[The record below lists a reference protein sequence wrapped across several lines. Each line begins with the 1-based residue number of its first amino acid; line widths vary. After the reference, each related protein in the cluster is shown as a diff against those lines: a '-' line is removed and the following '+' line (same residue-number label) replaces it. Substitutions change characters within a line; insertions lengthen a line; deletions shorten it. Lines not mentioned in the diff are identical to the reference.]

1 MALAA
6 ALELA
11 AEEEGEGPARW
22 DLARRARSLG
32 PAACRDGLA
41 AEAEAEAAR
50 RTALRPM
57 AAAAAAAV
65 ICASGGKGG
74 GRAGR
79 EGSAVAAAAAAA
91 AAADACGRSDDALMG

>member
-32 PAACRDGLA
+32 PASCRDGLA

-50 RTALRPM
+50 RTALRPT

-65 ICASGGKGG
+65 ICASG

>member
-6 ALELA
+6 PLELA

-65 ICASGGKGG
+65 ICASGG
-74 GRAGR
+74 RAGR
-79 EGSAVAAAAAAA
+79 EGSAVAAAAAAAA

>member
-65 ICASGGKGG
+65 ICASGG
-74 GRAGR
+74 RAGR
-79 EGSAVAAAAAAA
+79 EGSAVAAAAAAAA

>member
-41 AEAEAEAAR
+41 AEAEAEAEAAR

-65 ICASGGKGG
+65 ICASG

>member
-41 AEAEAEAAR
+41 AEAEAEADAEAAR

-74 GRAGR
+74 GRALLSLLSR
-79 EGSAVAAAAAAA
+79 RRRRLMR
-91 AAADACGRSDDALMG
+91 ADVRVTR

>member
-41 AEAEAEAAR
+41 AEAEADADAEAAR

-65 ICASGGKGG
+65 ICASGG
-74 GRAGR
+74 RALLSLR
-79 EGSAVAAAAAAA
+79 RRRLMR
-91 AAADACGRSDDALMG
+91 ADVRMTR